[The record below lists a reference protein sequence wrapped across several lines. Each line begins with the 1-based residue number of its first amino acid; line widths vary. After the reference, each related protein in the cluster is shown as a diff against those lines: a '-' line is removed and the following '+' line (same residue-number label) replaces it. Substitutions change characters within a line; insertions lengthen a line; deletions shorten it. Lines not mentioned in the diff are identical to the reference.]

1 MSDRTDA
8 RATGAGAPDPATL
21 AARARKLLE
30 TAMRQPPA
38 GDTLPIPD
46 PEDIRR
52 SFEKAWQAILT
63 RAPERVAV
71 AQAAWTGCLVGLQRY
86 LLARAAGEPADAV
99 VADRPGDRRFADEAW
114 RQALPF
120 DVVRQ
125 AYLGFV
131 GAARGLFRD
140 LPGLDRAT
148 QRKVDF
154 YLRLYLN
161 AISPSNFPQTNPVV
175 LRHAVESEGRSLL
188 RGLDNLLA
196 DLERGRGRLAI
207 RTTREDLFEV
217 GRDLATTPGKV
228 VFRNDLIEL
237 LQYAPLTG
245 TVHRRPLLVVP
256 PWINKYY
263 ILDMRPRNSFVR
275 YAVAQ
280 GFTVFLISWRNP
292 DATLAHKSFEDY
304 LAEGPLAALDA
315 VARQTGERVANILGY
330 CIGGTLTA
338 CLLAWLAARGEKRIG
353 CATFLTTMTDFA
365 EPGDLGVFIDEV
377 QLARL
382 EAHMQRHGCLDAAY
396 MQTVFSLLRD
406 NDLVWNFVVDNYLLG
421 RDPPPFDLLY
431 WNADGTRMPAMLHSF
446 YLRRFY
452 LENRLIEPGG
462 ISLLGEPLDLGRIR
476 VPCYFLS
483 TREDHIAPW
492 KSTYAGARR
501 FGGPVRFVLGG
512 SGHIAGVVNPAGSG
526 KYGWWTNRRRPEDP
540 DRFLAGAAHR
550 EGSWWPD
557 WAAWLAR
564 RSGARVPARD
574 PTAGPLPPLADA
586 PGAYVRERA
595 T

>member
-1 MSDRTDA
+1 MSDRTQA
-8 RATGAGAPDPATL
+8 QAEGPDPAELVARAQRVFEAVLRRPPADDTVRIPDPDDIRDSFAKAAAVLLRHAPERL
-21 AARARKLLE
+21 AEAQARWLRCLAELQLFALARARGE
-30 TAMRQPPA
+30 
-38 GDTLPIPD
+38 
-46 PEDIRR
+46 E
-52 SFEKAWQAILT
+52 
-63 RAPERVAV
+63 
-71 AQAAWTGCLVGLQRY
+71 VG
-86 LLARAAGEPADAV
+86 PV
-99 VADRPGDRRFADEAW
+99 VADEPGDRRFADDAW
-114 RQALPF
+114 RELLPF

-125 AYLGFV
+125 GYLGYV
-131 GAARGLFRD
+131 REARALFAD

-161 AISPSNFPQTNPVV
+161 AIAPSNFPQTNPVV

-196 DLERGRGRLAI
+196 DLERGGGRLAI

-237 LQYAPLTG
+237 IQYAPATEQ
-245 TVHRRPLLVVP
+245 VYRRPLLIVP

-275 YAVAQ
+275 YAVGE

-292 DATLAHKSFEDY
+292 DASLAHKTFADY
-304 LAEGPLAALDA
+304 MREGPLAALDA
-315 VARQTGERVANILGY
+315 IARQTGEKVVNILGY

-353 CATFLTTMTDFA
+353 CATFFTTMTDFA
-365 EPGDLGVFIDEV
+365 EPGDLGVFIDEM
-377 QLARL
+377 QLGRL
-382 EAHMQRHGCLDAAY
+382 EAHMAKHGCLDAAY

-406 NDLVWNFVVDNYLLG
+406 NDLIWNFVINNYLLG
-421 RDPPPFDLLY
+421 REPPPFDLLY
-431 WNADGTRMPAMLHSF
+431 WNADGTRMPAMMHGF

-452 LENRLIEPGG
+452 LENRLVEPGG
-462 ISLLGEPLDLGRIR
+462 IELLGERLDLGRIR

-512 SGHIAGVVNPAGSG
+512 SGHIAGVINPAGSG
-526 KYGWWTNRRRPEDP
+526 KYGWWTSRQRPEDP
-540 DRFLAGAAHR
+540 DRFLAGAQRH

-574 PTAGPLPPLADA
+574 PAAGPLRPLADA
-586 PGAYVRERA
+586 PGRYVLERA
-595 T
+595 R

>member
-1 MSDRTDA
+1 MSDRTQA
-8 RATGAGAPDPATL
+8 QVEGPDPAELVARAQRVFEAALRRPPADETVRIPDPDDIRDSFAKAVAALLRHAPERL
-21 AARARKLLE
+21 AEARARWL
-30 TAMRQPPA
+30 R
-38 GDTLPIPD
+38 
-46 PEDIRR
+46 
-52 SFEKAWQAILT
+52 
-63 RAPERVAV
+63 
-71 AQAAWTGCLVGLQRY
+71 CLAELQLY
-86 LLARAAGEPADAV
+86 ALARARGEEIGPV
-99 VADRPGDRRFADEAW
+99 VAEEPGDRRFADDAW
-114 RQALPF
+114 RELLPF

-125 AYLGFV
+125 GYLGYV
-131 GAARGLFRD
+131 REARALFAD

-161 AISPSNFPQTNPVV
+161 AIAPSNFPQTNPVV

-196 DLERGRGRLAI
+196 DLERGGGRLAI

-228 VFRNDLIEL
+228 VFRNELIEL
-237 LQYAPLTG
+237 IQYAPATEQ
-245 TVHRRPLLVVP
+245 VYRRPLLIVP

-275 YAVAQ
+275 YAVGQ

-292 DATLAHKSFEDY
+292 DASLAHKTFADY
-304 LAEGPLAALDA
+304 MREGPLAALDA
-315 VARQTGERVANILGY
+315 IARQTGEKIANILGY

-338 CLLAWLAARGEKRIG
+338 CLLAWLAARDEKRVG

-365 EPGDLGVFIDEV
+365 EPGDLGVFIDEP

-382 EAHMQRHGCLDAAY
+382 EAHMEKHGCLDAAY

-406 NDLVWNFVVDNYLLG
+406 NDLIWNFVINDYLLG

-431 WNADGTRMPAMLHSF
+431 WNADGTRMPAMMHGF

-452 LENRLIEPGG
+452 LENRLVEPGG
-462 ISLLGEPLDLGRIR
+462 VSLLGEPIDLGRIR

-512 SGHIAGVVNPAGSG
+512 SGHIAGVINPAGSG
-526 KYGWWTNRRRPEDP
+526 KYGWWTSRQRPADP
-540 DRFLAGAAHR
+540 DRFLAGAQR
-550 EGSWWPD
+550 YEGSWWPD

-564 RSGARVPARD
+564 RSGARVAPRD
-574 PTAGPLPPLADA
+574 PAAGPLRPLADA
-586 PGAYVRERA
+586 PGQYVLERA
-595 T
+595 R

>member
-1 MSDRTDA
+1 MSA
-8 RATGAGAPDPATL
+8 RGGAEAAAGEAVDPVGL
-21 AARARKLLE
+21 AARMTRLFEMTAQRPLAQE
-30 TAMRQPPA
+30 TVR
-38 GDTLPIPD
+38 IPD
-46 PEDIRR
+46 PDDIRQ
-52 SFEKAWQAILT
+52 SFEKAWAAILT
-63 RAPERVAV
+63 QAPERVVA
-71 AQAAWTGCLVGLQRY
+71 AQAQWLACLAALQRY
-86 LLARAAGEPADAV
+86 LLARRAGEAADPV
-99 VADRPGDRRFADEAW
+99 VAEEPGDRRFADDAW
-114 RQALPF
+114 RQLLPF
-120 DVVRQ
+120 DIVRQ

-131 GAARGLFRD
+131 RAARGLFAE

-161 AISPSNFPQTNPVV
+161 AIAPSNFPQTNPVV
-175 LRHAVESEGRSLL
+175 LRHAAETQGQSLL
-188 RGLDNLLA
+188 RGLDHLLA
-196 DLERGRGRLAI
+196 DLERGCGRLAL

-228 VFRNDLIEL
+228 VLRNELAELI
-237 LQYAPLTG
+237 QYAPATEQ
-245 TVHRRPLLVVP
+245 VYRRPLLIVP

-275 YAVAQ
+275 FAVSQ

-292 DATLAHKSFEDY
+292 DASLAHKSFGDY
-304 LAEGPLAALDA
+304 MVEGPLSALDA
-315 VARQTGERVANILGY
+315 VAQQTGEKTANILSY

-365 EPGDLGVFIDEV
+365 EPGDLGVFIDAM

-382 EAHMQRHGCLDAAY
+382 EAHMHKHGCLDAAY

-406 NDLVWNFVVDNYLLG
+406 NDLIWNFVINNYLLG
-421 RDPPPFDLLY
+421 RDPPPFDLLH
-431 WNADGTRMPAMLHSF
+431 WNADGTRMPAMMHSF
-446 YLRRFY
+446 YLRNFY
-452 LENRLIEPGG
+452 LENRLVQPGG
-462 ISLLGEPLDLGRIR
+462 IELLGEPIDLGRIN

-492 KSTYAGARR
+492 PSTYAGARR

-512 SGHIAGVVNPAGSG
+512 SGHIAGVINPAGSA
-526 KYGWWTNRRRPEDP
+526 KYGYWTNRRRPADP
-540 DRFLAGAAHR
+540 DRFLASAEYHD
-550 EGSWWPD
+550 GSWWPD

-564 RSGARVPARD
+564 HSGARVPARD
-574 PTAGPLPPLADA
+574 PAGGPLRPLDDA
-586 PGAYVRERA
+586 PGSYVRIRA
-595 T
+595 S